1 MEFIVRFIDAFAGI
15 FAEAGL
21 WLLIGF
27 GVAGLLHAFVSK
39 ERLTKHLGKPGFGSV
54 LKASL
59 IGVPLPLCSCSV
71 IPAAASLRQGGASK
85 GSSAAFAVSTP
96 EIDVPAASLTWALL
110 GPVMAIARIIASGI
124 SAVVAGVLI
133 DATDTGSKQ
142 ERKSAQDISD
152 REPRDVPL
160 AVSSCCQTSK
170 PVEPKPI
177 GDMETERVSMGRR
190 LVSAVKYAFV
200 TLPADLVFWL
210 VVGFAVSAAVAAFV
224 PESWLTGGAGSG
236 VLAMLAAMAFGLI
249 VYVCATGSTPMAAAL
264 VAKGLGPGP
273 ALVFLLT
280 GPATNP
286 ATMAWILKD
295 LGARALTVYLASI
308 AGVALA
314 AGFALEW
321 LVTGSILPNM
331 ADHVHGSTGSPM
343 WGAILMAVMTYAAV
357 RKLQSRFGRKNT
369 DKSCCASKPATT
381 TASCCSSKPKPAK
394 DSCCH

>member
-1 MEFIVRFIDAFAGI
+1 MEFLVRFIEAFAGI

-39 ERLTKHLGKPGFGSV
+39 ERLTKHLGKPGVGSV
-54 LKASL
+54 VKASL

-85 GSSAAFAVSTP
+85 GASAAFAVSTP

-110 GPVMAIARIIASGI
+110 GPVMAVARIIASGI

-133 DATDTGSKQ
+133 DATDKDTPKSEGSAP
-142 ERKSAQDISD
+142 ES
-152 REPRDVPL
+152 RDVPL
-160 AVSSCCQTSK
+160 AVKSCCHD
-170 PVEPKPI
+170 EPKSAPKA
-177 GDMETERVSMGRR
+177 EPVSMGKR
-190 LVSAVKYAFV
+190 LLEAVKYAFV

-210 VVGFAVSAAVAAFV
+210 VIGFAVSAAVSAFV
-224 PESWLTGGAGSG
+224 PETWLTGGAGSG
-236 VLAMLAAMAFGLI
+236 VIAMLAAMAFGLV

-295 LGARALTVYLASI
+295 LGSRALAVYLASI

-314 AGFALEW
+314 AGFALDWMLAESV
-321 LVTGSILPNM
+321 LPSMAEHVHAATGSAL
-331 ADHVHGSTGSPM
+331 
-343 WGAILMAVMTYAAV
+343 WGAVLMAVMTYAAV
-357 RKLQSRFGRKNT
+357 RKLQARFMRRPEYT
-369 DKSCCASKPATT
+369 SCCASEPVAMTS
-381 TASCCSSKPKPAK
+381 SCCGGKPKPEK
-394 DSCCH
+394 SGCCH

>member
-1 MEFIVRFIDAFAGI
+1 MTKFFEAFAGI

-39 ERLTKHLGKPGFGSV
+39 ERLTKHLGKPGVGSV
-54 LKASL
+54 MKASL

-85 GSSAAFAVSTP
+85 GASAAFAVSTP

-110 GPVMAIARIIASGI
+110 GPVMAVARIIASGI

-133 DATDTGSKQ
+133 DATDKDAKQ
-142 ERKSAQDISD
+142 SPDSAHES
-152 REPRDVPL
+152 RDVPL
-160 AVSSCCQTSK
+160 EVKSCCQTDEDDTAQHRPIADLESQSI
-170 PVEPKPI
+170 PV
-177 GDMETERVSMGRR
+177 GRR
-190 LVSAVKYAFV
+190 LLSAVKYAYV

-210 VVGFAVSAAVAAFV
+210 VIGFAVSAAVSAFV
-224 PESWLTGGAGSG
+224 PETWLTGGAGTG
-236 VLAMLAAMAFGLI
+236 ILAMLAAMVFGLV

-295 LGARALTVYLASI
+295 LGAKALVVYLASI

-314 AGFALEW
+314 AG
-321 LVTGSILPNM
+321 LVLDWMLTESVLPSM
-331 ADHVHGSTGSPM
+331 TEHVHAAAGSAI
-343 WGAILMAVMTYAAV
+343 WGAVLMGVMTYAAV
-357 RKLQSRFGRKNT
+357 RRLQTRFAPKAAA
-369 DKSCCASKPATT
+369 KSCCSSGEVSLTS
-381 TASCCSSKPKPAK
+381 SCCSSKPEPKQ
-394 DSCCH
+394 SCCQSSN